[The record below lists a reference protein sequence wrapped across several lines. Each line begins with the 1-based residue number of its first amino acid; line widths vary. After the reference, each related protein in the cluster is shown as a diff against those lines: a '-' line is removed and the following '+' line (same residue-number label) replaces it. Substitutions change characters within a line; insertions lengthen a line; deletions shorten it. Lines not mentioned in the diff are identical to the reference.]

1 MVKYFFLILT
11 CLLLGCESRKR
22 ISILKI
28 EGSPDFQ
35 KSVYSSLNEIEK
47 NFNRR
52 LFFKSGNYPVFI
64 KETQVPQDPI
74 DPELN
79 NKTTISTIADAQV
92 FPNFCLIRIQPTNE
106 SDDIQIL
113 NILHEIGHCVGL
125 DHPEIDHG
133 TIMDAM
139 SSDIESQQEQMNDLP
154 DFIKS
159 IQALTFNDGFDND
172 KMFFYPI
179 LKMFTPFDN
188 EGEEIKSY
196 EP

>member
-11 CLLLGCESRKR
+11 CLLLGCESRKS

>member
-1 MVKYFFLILT
+1 
-11 CLLLGCESRKR
+11 
-22 ISILKI
+22 
-28 EGSPDFQ
+28 
-35 KSVYSSLNEIEK
+35 
-47 NFNRR
+47 
-52 LFFKSGNYPVFI
+52 
-64 KETQVPQDPI
+64 
-74 DPELN
+74 
-79 NKTTISTIADAQV
+79 
-92 FPNFCLIRIQPTNE
+92 
-106 SDDIQIL
+106 
-113 NILHEIGHCVGL
+113 
-125 DHPEIDHG
+125 
-133 TIMDAM
+133 MDAM